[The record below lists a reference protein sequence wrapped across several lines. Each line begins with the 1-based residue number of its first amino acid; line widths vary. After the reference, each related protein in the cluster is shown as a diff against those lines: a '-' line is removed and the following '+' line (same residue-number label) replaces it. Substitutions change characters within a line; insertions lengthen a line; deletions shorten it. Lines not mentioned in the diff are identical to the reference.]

1 MKPRAQLLRMH
12 PLCGVFICILLT
24 WCQNTFCDLNLL
36 PLESTWIWILILL
49 CAAPLRERSPT
60 FPRGII
66 SHKKA
71 LYGFWKTFQGRM
83 NIYCLSWFA
92 RRFSRQPACVWF
104 WKITPRSLRNR
115 CRKSRERERLEHA
128 VPCIIKSHSSWCVL
142 LFGEREKNGFFCLA
156 ANEAKRIPSS
166 KTNEPSAAAFHAY
179 RLWKLLFP

>member
-12 PLCGVFICILLT
+12 PLCGVYIAHLMPEHLL
-24 WCQNTFCDLNLL
+24 WFKFAPSGVDVNLNFDTAMRC
-36 PLESTWIWILILL
+36 PITRAFTYISKRDYFAQKSTLWIL
-49 CAAPLRERSPT
+49 
-60 FPRGII
+60 
-66 SHKKA
+66 K
-71 LYGFWKTFQGRM
+71 
-83 NIYCLSWFA
+83 NI
-92 RRFSRQPACVWF
+92 
-104 WKITPRSLRNR
+104 
-115 CRKSRERERLEHA
+115 SRENEYLLLELICSTFFTATCVRLILKNYSTLPPKSVQKESRERLEHA